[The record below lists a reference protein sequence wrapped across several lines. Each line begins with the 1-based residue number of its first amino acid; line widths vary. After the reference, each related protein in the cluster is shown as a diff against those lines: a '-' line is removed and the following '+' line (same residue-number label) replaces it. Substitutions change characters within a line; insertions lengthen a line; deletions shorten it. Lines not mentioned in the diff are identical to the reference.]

1 MVEMWGVAV
10 ETASPSP
17 SVQKL
22 IISASILQFTPVDF
36 RVLSRHF
43 GVSGQWKREAITSSC
58 RNHPGII
65 GLSNRISLPE
75 VILELRVK
83 LSVGN
88 LPAPGHGTRRHGM
101 IITE

>member
-22 IISASILQFTPVDF
+22 IISASILQFAPVDF

-43 GVSGQWKREAITSSC
+43 GVSGQWKREAMTSSC

-65 GLSNRISLPE
+65 GLSNRISLPG

-88 LPAPGHGTRRHGM
+88 LPLPPVTAHVVM
-101 IITE
+101 A